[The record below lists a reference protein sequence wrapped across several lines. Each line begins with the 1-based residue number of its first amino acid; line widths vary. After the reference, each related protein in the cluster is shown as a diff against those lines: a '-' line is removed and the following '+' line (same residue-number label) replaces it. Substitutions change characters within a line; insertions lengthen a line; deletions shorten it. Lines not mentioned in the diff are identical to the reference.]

1 VTPGDQRSWRVALVH
16 DSVVNAHAGGSAAH
30 EARLLFAALIDLGF
44 GIVQLPPAGLPAAA
58 TATAIEL
65 ALDQM
70 TDYASNGYRTVW
82 LRGGPAPGDG
92 ELAGRVAAERERRTI
107 DLHVIDVEPAAG
119 DATAALE
126 RLRTLAS

>member
-1 VTPGDQRSWRVALVH
+1 VTSSDRRSWRVALVH
-16 DSVVNAHAGGSAAH
+16 DSIVNAHAGGSAAH
-30 EARLLFAALIDLGF
+30 DARLLFHALVDLGF
-44 GIVQLPPAGLPAAA
+44 GIVQLPPADLPAAA

-82 LRGGPAPGDG
+82 LRGGPAVGDG
-92 ELAGRVAAERERRTI
+92 ELAVRIAAECARRTI
-107 DLHVIDVEPAAG
+107 DLPVIDVEPEAV
-119 DATAALE
+119 E